1 MFFKLNSFI
10 TFTNNIKLSSSGSN
24 RIFSNYVLVVV
35 SISSV
40 LFFLSSFTFFVLNSN
55 KIIDDFKEK
64 IPVVVFLK
72 DEASDVEISQF
83 EKKLSIDSNIKNFV
97 YTSKNDAAVK
107 FSSDIGENFVDFLG
121 YNPLLNSFDIYFYS
135 ERVESLFINEIVKS
149 FESEEFINE
158 VSYDAPLIFLINDNF
173 KKAQNW
179 VLYIAIFFILISIIL
194 INNTIRLSIYSQRM
208 TIKTMQLVGA
218 TKFFIKKPFILT
230 QLKLALISA
239 IISSLLFV
247 SVVYYL
253 NSNYFEIDLLLIKNS
268 FLISIAIAFILSF
281 LISIV
286 STNFITSKFLNS
298 KIDKLY

>member
-1 MFFKLNSFI
+1 MSNS
-10 TFTNNIKLSSSGSN
+10 KSN
-24 RIFSNYVLVVV
+24 RIFSNYLLVVI

-40 LFFLSSFTFFVLNSN
+40 LFFLSSFIFFVLNSN

-64 IPVVVFLK
+64 IPVVVFLN
-72 DEASDVEISQF
+72 DEASDVEVSQF
-83 EKKLSIDSNIKNFV
+83 EKKLSIDSNIKKFV
-97 YTSKNDAAVK
+97 YTSKDDAAVK

-135 ERVESLFINEIVKS
+135 ESVESLFINEIVKS
-149 FESEEFINE
+149 FESEDFINE

-230 QLKLALISA
+230 QLKLGLISA

-247 SVVYYL
+247 SVVYYI
-253 NSNYFEIDLLLIKNS
+253 NSNYFQIDLLLIKNS

-281 LISIV
+281 LISII

>member
-1 MFFKLNSFI
+1 MSNS
-10 TFTNNIKLSSSGSN
+10 KSN
-24 RIFSNYVLVVV
+24 RIFSNYLLVVI

-149 FESEEFINE
+149 FESEDFINE

-230 QLKLALISA
+230 QLKLGLISA

-253 NSNYFEIDLLLIKNS
+253 NSNYFEIDLLLIKKS

>member
-1 MFFKLNSFI
+1 MSNS
-10 TFTNNIKLSSSGSN
+10 KSN
-24 RIFSNYVLVVV
+24 RIFSNYLLVVI

-149 FESEEFINE
+149 FESEDFINE

-173 KKAQNW
+173 KKVQDW

-230 QLKLALISA
+230 QLKLGLISA

-253 NSNYFEIDLLLIKNS
+253 NSNYFEIDLLLIKKS

>member
-1 MFFKLNSFI
+1 MSNS
-10 TFTNNIKLSSSGSN
+10 KSN
-24 RIFSNYVLVVV
+24 RIFSNYLLVVI

-64 IPVVVFLK
+64 IPVVVFLE

-135 ERVESLFINEIVKS
+135 ESVESLFINEIVKS
-149 FESEEFINE
+149 FESEDFINE

-230 QLKLALISA
+230 QLKLGLISA

-247 SVVYYL
+247 SVAYYL

-281 LISIV
+281 LISII

>member
-1 MFFKLNSFI
+1 MSNS
-10 TFTNNIKLSSSGSN
+10 KSN
-24 RIFSNYVLVVV
+24 RIFSNYLLVVI

-83 EKKLSIDSNIKNFV
+83 EKKLSIDPNIKNFV

-107 FSSDIGENFVDFLG
+107 FSSDIGENFVEFLG

-149 FESEEFINE
+149 FESEDFINE

-173 KKAQNW
+173 KKVQDW
-179 VLYIAIFFILISIIL
+179 VLYIAIFFIFISIML

-230 QLKLALISA
+230 QLKLGLISA
-239 IISSLLFV
+239 IISSLLFI
-247 SVVYYL
+247 SLVYYL

-281 LISIV
+281 LISVI
-286 STNFITSKFLNS
+286 STNYITSKFLNS

>member
-1 MFFKLNSFI
+1 M
-10 TFTNNIKLSSSGSN
+10 SSSRSN

-83 EKKLSIDSNIKNFV
+83 EKKLSIDPNIKNFV

-149 FESEEFINE
+149 FESEDFINE

-230 QLKLALISA
+230 QLKLGLISA

-253 NSNYFEIDLLLIKNS
+253 NSNYFEIDLLLIKKS
-268 FLISIAIAFILSF
+268 FLITIAIAFILSF

>member
-1 MFFKLNSFI
+1 M
-10 TFTNNIKLSSSGSN
+10 SSSRSN
-24 RIFSNYVLVVV
+24 RIFSNYFLVVV

-135 ERVESLFINEIVKS
+135 EKVESLFINEIVKS
-149 FESEEFINE
+149 FESEDFINE

-230 QLKLALISA
+230 QLKLGLISA

-247 SVVYYL
+247 SVAYYL

>member
-1 MFFKLNSFI
+1 MSNS
-10 TFTNNIKLSSSGSN
+10 KSN
-24 RIFSNYVLVVV
+24 RIFSNYLLVVI

-149 FESEEFINE
+149 FESEDFINE

-230 QLKLALISA
+230 QLKLGLISA

-247 SVVYYL
+247 SVAYYL

>member
-1 MFFKLNSFI
+1 MSNS
-10 TFTNNIKLSSSGSN
+10 KSN
-24 RIFSNYVLVVV
+24 RIFSNYLLVVI

-149 FESEEFINE
+149 FESEDFINE

-230 QLKLALISA
+230 QLKLGLISA

-247 SVVYYL
+247 SVIYYI
-253 NSNYFEIDLLLIKNS
+253 NSNYFQIDLLLIKNS

>member
-1 MFFKLNSFI
+1 MKLNSFI
-10 TFTNNIKLSSSGSN
+10 TFTNNIKLLNSKSN
-24 RIFSNYVLVVV
+24 RIFSNYFLVVV

-64 IPVVVFLK
+64 IPVVVFLN
-72 DEASDVEISQF
+72 DEASDVEVSQF
-83 EKKLSIDSNIKNFV
+83 EKKLSIDSNIKKFV
-97 YTSKNDAAVK
+97 YTSKDDAAVK

-135 ERVESLFINEIVKS
+135 ESVESLFINEIVKS
-149 FESEEFINE
+149 FESEDFINE

-230 QLKLALISA
+230 QLKLGLISA

-247 SVVYYL
+247 SVVYYI
-253 NSNYFEIDLLLIKNS
+253 NSNYFQIDLLLIKNS

-281 LISIV
+281 LISII

>member
-1 MFFKLNSFI
+1 MSNS
-10 TFTNNIKLSSSGSN
+10 KSN
-24 RIFSNYVLVVV
+24 RIFSNYFFVVI

-55 KIIDDFKEK
+55 KIINDFKEK

-83 EKKLSIDSNIKNFV
+83 EKKLSIDPDIKNFI

-107 FSSDIGENFVDFLG
+107 FSSDIGENFVEFLG
-121 YNPLLNSFDIYFYS
+121 YNPLLNSFDLYFYS

-149 FESEEFINE
+149 FESEDFISE

-173 KKAQNW
+173 KKVQDW
-179 VLYIAIFFILISIIL
+179 VLYIAIFFIFISIIL
-194 INNTIRLSIYSQRM
+194 INNTIRLSVYSQRM

-230 QLKLALISA
+230 QLKLGLISA

-247 SVVYYL
+247 SIVYYL
-253 NSNYFEIDLLLIKNS
+253 NSNYFEIDLLSIKNS

-281 LISIV
+281 LISII

>member
-1 MFFKLNSFI
+1 MSNS
-10 TFTNNIKLSSSGSN
+10 KSN
-24 RIFSNYVLVVV
+24 RIFSNYLLVVI

-72 DEASDVEISQF
+72 DEASDVEVSQF
-83 EKKLSIDSNIKNFV
+83 EKKLSIDPNIKNFV

-107 FSSDIGENFVDFLG
+107 FSSDIGENFVEFLG

-149 FESEEFINE
+149 FESEDFINE

-230 QLKLALISA
+230 QLKLGLISA
-239 IISSLLFV
+239 IISSLLFI

>member
-1 MFFKLNSFI
+1 M
-10 TFTNNIKLSSSGSN
+10 SSSRSN
-24 RIFSNYVLVVV
+24 RIFSNYFLVVV

-149 FESEEFINE
+149 FESEDFINE

-173 KKAQNW
+173 KKVQDW

-230 QLKLALISA
+230 QLKLGLISA

-247 SVVYYL
+247 SVAYYL

>member
-1 MFFKLNSFI
+1 MSNS
-10 TFTNNIKLSSSGSN
+10 KSN
-24 RIFSNYVLVVV
+24 RIFSNYLLVVI

-83 EKKLSIDSNIKNFV
+83 EKKLSIDSNIKNFI

-149 FESEEFINE
+149 FESEDFINE

-230 QLKLALISA
+230 QLKLGLISA

-253 NSNYFEIDLLLIKNS
+253 NSNYFQIDLLLIKNS

>member
-1 MFFKLNSFI
+1 MSNS
-10 TFTNNIKLSSSGSN
+10 KSN
-24 RIFSNYVLVVV
+24 RIFSNYLLVVI

-149 FESEEFINE
+149 FESEDFINE

-230 QLKLALISA
+230 QLKLGLISA

-247 SVVYYL
+247 SVIYYI
-253 NSNYFEIDLLLIKNS
+253 NSNYFQIDLLLIKNS

-281 LISIV
+281 LISVI
-286 STNFITSKFLNS
+286 STNYITSKFLNS

>member
-1 MFFKLNSFI
+1 MSNS
-10 TFTNNIKLSSSGSN
+10 KSN
-24 RIFSNYVLVVV
+24 RIFSNYLLVVI

-64 IPVVVFLK
+64 IPVVVFLN
-72 DEASDVEISQF
+72 DEASDVEVSQF
-83 EKKLSIDSNIKNFV
+83 EKKLSIDSNIKKFV
-97 YTSKNDAAVK
+97 YTSKDDAAVK

-135 ERVESLFINEIVKS
+135 EKVESLFINEIVKS
-149 FESEEFINE
+149 FESEDFINE

-230 QLKLALISA
+230 QLKLGLISA

-247 SVVYYL
+247 SVVYYI
-253 NSNYFEIDLLLIKNS
+253 NSNYFQIDLLLIKNS

-281 LISIV
+281 LISII

>member
-1 MFFKLNSFI
+1 M
-10 TFTNNIKLSSSGSN
+10 SSSRSN

-83 EKKLSIDSNIKNFV
+83 EKKLSIDPNIKNFV

-107 FSSDIGENFVDFLG
+107 FSSDIGENFVEFLG

-135 ERVESLFINEIVKS
+135 QRVESLFINEIVKS
-149 FESEEFINE
+149 FESEDFINE

-230 QLKLALISA
+230 QLKLGLISA

-253 NSNYFEIDLLLIKNS
+253 NSNYFQIDLLLIKNS

>member
-1 MFFKLNSFI
+1 MSNS
-10 TFTNNIKLSSSGSN
+10 KSN
-24 RIFSNYVLVVV
+24 RIFSNYLLVVI

-97 YTSKNDAAVK
+97 YTSKDDAAVK

-149 FESEEFINE
+149 FESEDFINE

-230 QLKLALISA
+230 QLKLGLISA
-239 IISSLLFV
+239 IISSLLFI

>member
-1 MFFKLNSFI
+1 MSNSK
-10 TFTNNIKLSSSGSN
+10 NN
-24 RIFSNYVLVVV
+24 RIFSNYLLVVI

-55 KIIDDFKEK
+55 KIINDFKEK

-83 EKKLSIDSNIKNFV
+83 EKKLSIDPNIKNFI

-107 FSSDIGENFVDFLG
+107 FSSDIGENFVEFLG

-149 FESEEFINE
+149 FESEDFINE

-173 KKAQNW
+173 KKVQDW
-179 VLYIAIFFILISIIL
+179 VLYIAIFFIFISIIL

-230 QLKLALISA
+230 QLKLGLISA

-247 SVVYYL
+247 SIVYYL
-253 NSNYFEIDLLLIKNS
+253 NSNYFEIDLLSIKNS

-281 LISIV
+281 LISII

>member
-1 MFFKLNSFI
+1 MSNS
-10 TFTNNIKLSSSGSN
+10 KSN
-24 RIFSNYVLVVV
+24 RIFSNYLLVVI

-149 FESEEFINE
+149 FESEDFINE

-230 QLKLALISA
+230 QLKLGLISA

-281 LISIV
+281 LISVI
-286 STNFITSKFLNS
+286 STNYITSKFLNS

>member
-1 MFFKLNSFI
+1 MSNS
-10 TFTNNIKLSSSGSN
+10 KSN
-24 RIFSNYVLVVV
+24 RIFSNYLLVVI

-64 IPVVVFLK
+64 IPVVVFLN
-72 DEASDVEISQF
+72 DEASDVEVSQF
-83 EKKLSIDSNIKNFV
+83 EKKLSIDSNIKKFV
-97 YTSKNDAAVK
+97 YTSKDDAAVK

-135 ERVESLFINEIVKS
+135 ESVESLFINEIVKS
-149 FESEEFINE
+149 FESEDFIDE

-230 QLKLALISA
+230 QLKLGLISA

-247 SVVYYL
+247 SVVYYI
-253 NSNYFEIDLLLIKNS
+253 NSNYFQIDLLLIKNS

-281 LISIV
+281 LISII

>member
-1 MFFKLNSFI
+1 MSNS
-10 TFTNNIKLSSSGSN
+10 KSN
-24 RIFSNYVLVVV
+24 RIFSNYLLVVI

-149 FESEEFINE
+149 FESEDFINE

-173 KKAQNW
+173 KKVQDW
-179 VLYIAIFFILISIIL
+179 VLYIAIFFIFISIML

-230 QLKLALISA
+230 QLKLGLISA

-281 LISIV
+281 LISII

>member
-1 MFFKLNSFI
+1 M
-10 TFTNNIKLSSSGSN
+10 SSSRSN
-24 RIFSNYVLVVV
+24 RIFSNYFLVVV

-83 EKKLSIDSNIKNFV
+83 EKKLSINSNVKNYV

-107 FSSDIGENFVDFLG
+107 FSSDIGENFVDFLV
-121 YNPLLNSFDIYFYS
+121 YNTLLNSFDIYFYS

-149 FESEEFINE
+149 FESEDFINE

-208 TIKTMQLVGA
+208 TIKPMQLVGA

-230 QLKLALISA
+230 QLKLGLISA
-239 IISSLLFV
+239 IISSLLFI
-247 SVVYYL
+247 SLVYYL

>member
-1 MFFKLNSFI
+1 MSNS
-10 TFTNNIKLSSSGSN
+10 KSN
-24 RIFSNYVLVVV
+24 RIFSNYLLVVI

-64 IPVVVFLK
+64 IPVVVFLN
-72 DEASDVEISQF
+72 DEASDVEVSQF
-83 EKKLSIDSNIKNFV
+83 EKKLSIDSNIKKFV
-97 YTSKNDAAVK
+97 YTSKDDAAVK

-135 ERVESLFINEIVKS
+135 ESVESLFINEIVKS
-149 FESEEFINE
+149 FESEDFINE

-179 VLYIAIFFILISIIL
+179 VLYIGIFFILISIIL

-230 QLKLALISA
+230 QLKLGLISA

-247 SVVYYL
+247 SVAYYL

>member
-1 MFFKLNSFI
+1 MSNS
-10 TFTNNIKLSSSGSN
+10 KSN
-24 RIFSNYVLVVV
+24 RIFSNYLLVVI

-149 FESEEFINE
+149 FESEDFISE

-230 QLKLALISA
+230 QLKLGLISA

>member
-1 MFFKLNSFI
+1 MSNS
-10 TFTNNIKLSSSGSN
+10 KSN
-24 RIFSNYVLVVV
+24 RIFSNYLLVVI

-72 DEASDVEISQF
+72 DEASDVEVSQF
-83 EKKLSIDSNIKNFV
+83 EKKLSIDPNIKNFV

-107 FSSDIGENFVDFLG
+107 FSSDIGENFVEFLG

-149 FESEEFINE
+149 FESEDFINE

-173 KKAQNW
+173 KKVQDW
-179 VLYIAIFFILISIIL
+179 VLYIAIFFIFISIML

-230 QLKLALISA
+230 QLKLGLISA
-239 IISSLLFV
+239 IISSLLFI
-247 SVVYYL
+247 SLVYYL
-253 NSNYFEIDLLLIKNS
+253 NSNYFELDLLLIKNS
-268 FLISIAIAFILSF
+268 FLISIAVAFILSF
-281 LISIV
+281 LISVI
-286 STNFITSKFLNS
+286 STNYITSKFLNS